1 MGSTSISVLI
11 GLLVLLPLVNCRG
24 VHLDDDQICPISLDR
39 VALNKVVSSL
49 KSSFKNILKT
59 DISANEDTVLKLND
73 LSEVRPLPVNPAI
86 VPLRNLCNHMGR
98 FFSPGKSN
106 EISKIWSQYQ
116 QKPSG
121 GKAATIVFK
130 VMKNAL
136 GNYLSENNVLDFGPK
151 RKTGIT
157 PLIGSFTIP
166 KSTVTD
172 KTTVGTDASSTPG
185 SVVNLK
191 PESETNQ
198 PDNIV
203 GCISH
208 DSPLPKL
215 CQYNRIREP
224 VALCR
229 SIPEDL
235 SYVRKVK
242 SQLDL
247 TLNYDQSIFNEI
259 LASLKSI
266 LKKLGET
273 NTSPD
278 FEPDTFNVPANEK
291 KNCLDLKVELLK
303 EPIKIPVDSLVTPT
317 EAEKF
322 IKDLTQLSSYLKSS
336 QEHLNQLLS
345 LPLSSSNLA
354 LIPEIDRISDLSE
367 ILTSKRLLIIQTP
380 LAVIL
385 LVAFT
390 IISILICKVALHF
403 LKGGEERAHARI
415 ARDLKAQYEAP
426 PYQG

>member
-1 MGSTSISVLI
+1 M
-11 GLLVLLPLVNCRG
+11 LLPLVHSRG

-39 VALNKVVSSL
+39 TALNKAVSSL

-59 DISANEDTVLKLND
+59 DISANEDTVLKLSD
-73 LSEVRPLPVNPAI
+73 LSEVRPLIVNPSI
-86 VPLRNLCNHMGR
+86 VPLQNLCNHMGR
-98 FFSPGKSN
+98 FFSPGKTN
-106 EISKIWSQYQ
+106 EISKILAQHQ
-116 QKPSG
+116 QKPLKE
-121 GKAATIVFK
+121 KAGTIIFK
-130 VMKNAL
+130 VMKSAI

-151 RKTGIT
+151 RKSSVK
-157 PLIGSFTIP
+157 PLIDSFTIP
-166 KSTVTD
+166 KSMVIDKPTTGTV
-172 KTTVGTDASSTPG
+172 ASSTQG
-185 SVVNLK
+185 SVVDLK
-191 PESETNQ
+191 TGNEPDR

-203 GCISH
+203 GCVSLE
-208 DSPLPKL
+208 SPTPKL
-215 CQYNRIREP
+215 CNYETISDP

-259 LASLKSI
+259 LASLKSL

-273 NTSPD
+273 NTSPE
-278 FEPDTFNVPANEK
+278 FEPDTFNVPKTEK
-291 KNCLDLKVELLK
+291 TDCLDLKIELLK
-303 EPIKIPVDSLVTPT
+303 EPIKIPVDNLITPT

-322 IKDLTQLSSYLKSS
+322 MKDLSKLSVYLKTS
-336 QEHLNQLLS
+336 QDRLNNLLS
-345 LPLSSSNLA
+345 LPLSTSNLA

-367 ILTSKRLLIIQTP
+367 ILTSNRLLILQLP
-380 LAVIL
+380 LTIIL
-385 LVAFT
+385 LVVFV
-390 IISILICKVALHF
+390 IISLVICKVALHF